1 MAGSR
6 DYYEVLGVGR
16 DASDDDIKKAY
27 RELAFK
33 YHPDKNPDDPA
44 AEEKFKEVAEAH
56 EVLGDNEK
64 RGRYDQFGQAA
75 FNQGGA
81 GGGFGGAGFSHMDL
95 NDALNAFMRSFGGGG
110 GGGLGDLFG
119 FGGHAGGMR
128 GGPQRGSDV
137 RIRLRLTLEEIA
149 SGVRKKIKVSRF
161 VHCKDCNGS
170 GAKPGTSPKTCTMCR
185 GAGQVQTQRSMGMLG
200 TFMTTTPCPTCRG
213 TGQVID
219 DPCPRCV
226 GKGLVRAKETV
237 EIDVPTGVSTGNY
250 IPINGAGNAGPRG
263 GPSGRL
269 LVVLEEI
276 PHKVFERHGDNV
288 LLELPVSIAM
298 AGLGGSVE
306 VPTLDGKARLKIPA
320 GTQSGQ
326 LLKMRGKGIPHHR
339 GFGTGDQFV
348 SVVVWVP
355 KRPSSDEK
363 KLLKKLG
370 DIQKKNVPGPRRPG
384 R

>member
-6 DYYEVLGVGR
+6 DYYEVLGLGR

-64 RGRYDQFGQAA
+64 RGRYDQFGAAA

-81 GGGFGGAGFSHMDL
+81 GGGFGGADFSHMDL

-119 FGGHAGGMR
+119 FGGQAGGMR

-149 SGVRKKIKVSRF
+149 TGVKKKIKVSRF
-161 VHCKDCNGS
+161 VHCKDCHGS
-170 GAKPGTSPKTCTMCR
+170 GAKPGTSPTTCTTCH
-185 GAGQVQTQRSMGMLG
+185 GAGQVQSQRSMGMLG

-213 TGQVID
+213 AGQVID
-219 DPCPRCV
+219 EPCARCV

-237 EIDVPTGVSTGNY
+237 EIDVPVGVSTGNY

-276 PHKVFERHGDNV
+276 PHKTFERHGDNV
-288 LLELPVSIAM
+288 LLELPVSIAT
-298 AGLGGSVE
+298 AALGGSVE

-348 SVVVWVP
+348 SVVAWVP